1 MNEQR
6 RGGSHKALLL
16 LIPAAVIIA
25 KGASRRRAM
34 WEFESGPGGFAG
46 HGPAHRHGFG
56 GPGGPGGPAGRRGER
71 RLPPRLE
78 SMLDSWHE
86 RAHSADAAAEPTTV

>member
-25 KGASRRRAM
+25 KGASRHRAM
-34 WEFESGPGGFAG
+34 WESESGTAGFAG
-46 HGPAHRHGFG
+46 HGHRHPYRFG
-56 GPGGPGGPAGRRGER
+56 GRGGPFDERGEL
-71 RLPPRLE
+71 RLPPRIE
-78 SMLDSWHE
+78 SMLQSWHE
-86 RAHSADAAAEPTTV
+86 RAHSADADADPATV

>member
-6 RGGSHKALLL
+6 RGGSHKGLLL

-34 WEFESGPGGFAG
+34 WKSGTDPAGFAG
-46 HGPAHRHGFG
+46 HGHGHPYRFG
-56 GPGGPGGPAGRRGER
+56 GRGGRVDENGTF
-71 RLPPRLE
+71 RLPPKIEAMLE
-78 SMLDSWHE
+78 SWHT
-86 RAHSADAAAEPTTV
+86 RAHQTDVSAEPTTV